1 MIHKTKHTKWK
12 FKNIQLILLINLY
25 RKISSTKMKDSNLL
39 VSMILLFIN
48 EQYGKTKKGK
58 KKNKTKH
65 KNKRGKNKKRKKI
78 N

>member
-1 MIHKTKHTKWK
+1 
-12 FKNIQLILLINLY
+12 
-25 RKISSTKMKDSNLL
+25 MKDSNLL

-48 EQYGKTKKGK
+48 EQYRKTKKGK